1 MLHRFRRLFLAEKT
15 VAEWNLYGVSN
26 TLSGSARQH
35 SSPNMVPSPPP
46 VNQDHRENS

>member
-26 TLSGSARQH
+26 TLSGSARPH
-35 SSPNMVPSPPP
+35 FGPNTVRSPP
-46 VNQDHRENS
+46 